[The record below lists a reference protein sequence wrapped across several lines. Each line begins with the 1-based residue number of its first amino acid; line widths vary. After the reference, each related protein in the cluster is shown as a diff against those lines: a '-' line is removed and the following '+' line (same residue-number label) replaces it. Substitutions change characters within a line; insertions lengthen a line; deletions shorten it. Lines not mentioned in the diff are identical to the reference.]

1 MPRRVA
7 IVGAGIVG
15 AMLARALAGN
25 SAHHVTLI
33 DAAMSAGQ
41 GVSGRSFG
49 WITQMA
55 GFSAPPPAAFEARA
69 AGRAAYD
76 DLNAAME
83 NKLFVPGEGAL
94 VWRDSAA
101 GTEALIAER
110 RALGTRVEA
119 LGPEG
124 IARLAP
130 HLAETPP
137 LAAHAP
143 GDIFLRPGLAAAR
156 LAQSAAEMGA
166 SLAYGHS
173 VLGVAMQAGRV
184 TGVQLAETII
194 PADAVVL
201 AAGTGI
207 PRLLP
212 QGATARDRRLP
223 LRTHHALRRR
233 ARADAGAVGAGAGD
247 PQGPAGGSLP
257 RRRGVAGGGRQHRAR
272 CAGRREAGPCRALV
286 PGPAQLAGGQRRD
299 RCAPDAAHRKR
310 RRRRGGEGGRRALHR
325 LRPSRRGGGP
335 GDRRTDRGATRLRPR
350 RASGGCG

>member
-156 LAQSAAEMGA
+156 LAQSAAEMGV

-212 QGATARDRRLP
+212 QGATASEIAASPSALITLYAEGPAPTLALSGPGLEIRKDRR
-223 LRTHHALRRR
+223 
-233 ARADAGAVGAGAGD
+233 ADHFLVAAAWRAGD
-247 PQGPAGGSLP
+247 DNTGLDALAAEKRDLAARWFPGLRNWRVASAGIGARPMP
-257 RRRGVAGGGRQHRAR
+257 RTESGVVAEAAKGVEGLYIACGHPGVAVAPVI
-272 CAGRREAGPCRALV
+272 AGRIVALL
-286 PGPAQLAGGQRRD
+286 G
-299 RCAPDAAHRKR
+299 
-310 RRRRGGEGGRRALHR
+310 
-325 LRPSRRGGGP
+325 
-335 GDRRTDRGATRLRPR
+335 
-350 RASGGCG
+350 